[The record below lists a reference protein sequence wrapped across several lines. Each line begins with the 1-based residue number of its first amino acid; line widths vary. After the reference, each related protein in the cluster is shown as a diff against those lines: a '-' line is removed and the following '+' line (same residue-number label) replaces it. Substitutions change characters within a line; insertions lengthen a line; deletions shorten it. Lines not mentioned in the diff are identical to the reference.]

1 MRPGLISILCGALL
15 FCLPALAQDIPLGD
29 ADFGAYLQQKVQLY
43 SPQPVRVVPPFTLA
57 IGEPGRVNLVYDF
70 KALHD
75 ECVAQPVSCPQ
86 KTHDFVQGI
95 VARFPAAAQL
105 PPPPPKVPS
114 DKHAFMEYLAEAL
127 AHLMPAARIAVDD
140 MTLNVTRNGGRAI
153 PFDESGYYTLCSEAE
168 FRCDAALA
176 QALQR
181 TADWLAL
188 PDPSRLRVS
197 LHVMA
202 NCAVQCEVTQS
213 LETLS
218 PFFRKAFANLEELC
232 FKPVAKDNM
241 VPLTAADRRDM
252 GLTADAAFDLCEK
265 STREALGPAKFV
277 APGAD
282 GVGHIEGLYAA
293 SRALVASDFAGL
305 ANGGPLLIALPGRDL
320 LLYIKSDAPAQQ
332 AALRERA
339 QAAATGGLAIGADIY
354 RWSASGWLLVPQ

>member
-1 MRPGLISILCGALL
+1 M
-15 FCLPALAQDIPLGD
+15 
-29 ADFGAYLQQKVQLY
+29 
-43 SPQPVRVVPPFTLA
+43 RVVAPFTLA
-57 IGEPGRVNLVYDF
+57 IGEPGSVNLVYDF

-75 ECVAQPVSCPQ
+75 DCVARPASCPQ

-140 MTLNVTRNGGRAI
+140 MTLNVTRAGGRAI
-153 PFDESGYYTLCSEAE
+153 PFDESAYYKLCSEAE

-188 PDPSRLRVS
+188 PDASRLRVS

-202 NCAVQCEVTQS
+202 NCAVQCEVTPS
-213 LETLS
+213 IETLS

-252 GLTADAAFDLCEK
+252 GLGADAAFDLCEQ
-265 STREALGPAKFV
+265 STRDALGPAKFV

-293 SRALVASDFAGL
+293 SRALFPGDFAGL
-305 ANGGPLLIALPGRDL
+305 GFPLLIAVPGRDL
-320 LLYIKSDAPAQQ
+320 LLFVKGDAPAQQ
-332 AALRERA
+332 SALRARA

-354 RWSASGWLLVPQ
+354 RLDGSHWSLVPP